1 MLSKVILFIKNYRYR
16 KILTSNASI
25 LDVSP
30 RAILLHS
37 MRLDVRVQ
45 SVGERVHIDDESMI
59 GCNFVFESDG
69 GDICIGKRT
78 YIGVGTNIISRSSIV
93 IGDDVTIA
101 WGVWI
106 YDHNSHSLDW
116 RERANDIRRQNED
129 YRSGRDFIATK
140 DWSTVKTAPIKICDK
155 VWIGFNAIILKG
167 VTIGEGAVVGAGA
180 VVAHDVPPWTIV
192 AGNPAVVKGHIE
204 H

>member
-1 MLSKVILFIKNYRYR
+1 MLNSFKMRLKKYRVN
-16 KILTSNASI
+16 KMLNKNASI
-25 LDVSP
+25 LDIAPNAV
-30 RAILLHS
+30 LLS
-37 MRLDVRVQ
+37 SLRLDVRG
-45 SVGERVHIDDESMI
+45 SIHRKRIHVGSESMV
-59 GCNFVFESDG
+59 GCTFIFESDAG
-69 GDICIGKRT
+69 EISIGERT
-78 YIGVGTNIISRSSIV
+78 YIGGGTNLIARSSIV